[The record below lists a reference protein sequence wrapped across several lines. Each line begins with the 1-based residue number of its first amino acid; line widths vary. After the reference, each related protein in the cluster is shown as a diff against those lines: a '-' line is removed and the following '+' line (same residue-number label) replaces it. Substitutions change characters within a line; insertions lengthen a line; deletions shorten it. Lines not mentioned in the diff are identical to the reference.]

1 MRSARLSQEAA
12 APQHSAAT
20 TAASVRPL
28 RAIIQAVGPSQ
39 QTFSRGP
46 CALVAGFS
54 QSFQAAACGGGAA
67 VLRGAACRV
76 RTGRCGRCYHSRTRR

>member
-39 QTFSRGP
+39 QIFLWPVRAGRRLFSKLPDGR
-46 CALVAGFS
+46 L
-54 QSFQAAACGGGAA
+54 QQRCGGG
-67 VLRGAACRV
+67 
-76 RTGRCGRCYHSRTRR
+76 TRRSWSRAHRSVRALF